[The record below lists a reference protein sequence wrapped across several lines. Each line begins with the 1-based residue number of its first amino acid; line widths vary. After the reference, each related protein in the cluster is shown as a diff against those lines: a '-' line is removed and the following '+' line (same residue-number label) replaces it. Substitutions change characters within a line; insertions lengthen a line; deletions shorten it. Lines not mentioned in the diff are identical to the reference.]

1 MTTIFFICAVAIMTG
16 AGFFAIFKWME
27 VNAVVYQLQTELAN
41 QCGVNPWRSQLMLML
56 KSEQE
61 VSSCPQFNKTAM
73 LYGALI
79 IEESAETL
87 VGLANAIDYWLSNNE
102 GDLENSYKTETF
114 DQVNNILVDYHH
126 IAKVMA
132 LAAITI
138 RNRLK
143 QIPDEIEPLQLPL
156 HIARELLDGCTD
168 LHVVTAGLSLTT
180 GLPGQ
185 AGYERV
191 ATSNLSKANPVTGM
205 IDKDPSGKWIKGSAY
220 QTPDLDSLFDRSY
233 RYGVL

>member
-1 MTTIFFICAVAIMTG
+1 MTTILFICALVIMTI
-16 AGFFAIFKWME
+16 ASAFAIFKWMKA
-27 VNAVVYQLQTELAN
+27 NAVVHQLQTELAN
-41 QCGVNPWRSQLMLML
+41 QCGVNPWHSQLMLML
-56 KSEQE
+56 KSQQE
-61 VSSCPQFNKTAM
+61 VSSSPQFNKTAM

-87 VGLANAIDYWLSNNE
+87 VGLANAIDYWLLHNE
-102 GDLENSYKTETF
+102 DDLENSYEKETF
-114 DQVNNILVDYHH
+114 NQVDMILVDYRH
-126 IAKVMA
+126 IAKLMA
-132 LAAITI
+132 LTAITI
-138 RNRLK
+138 RGRLK

-220 QTPDLDSLFDRSY
+220 QAPDLDSLFDPSY
-233 RYGVL
+233 MYSVL